1 VAQFEDRK
9 FAIPPSVKPQ
19 ESAEPPEQDPDPP
32 AHCLDDESF
41 LARDP
46 SQHLI
51 GFLCECG
58 CLGIVAKTRSEYE
71 SKGGAWIEGHESLQA
86 SA

>member
-1 VAQFEDRK
+1 MASYPLGGDAGQDR
-9 FAIPPSVKPQ
+9 AGIAWEVNRRIL
-19 ESAEPPEQDPDPP
+19 ELEAR
-32 AHCLDDESF
+32 LDDESF